1 MEGMSVRCLGIH
13 CWSKQDISLPS
24 KERKTLGSG
33 WRKLE
38 TQVRRRERARRVDLT
53 PIRGG
58 VFTTPSGDLMTAGP
72 QEPHLVQMTWRRR
85 REVHHWSD
93 YSTTDTAGMLKSSPR
108 ATALLIFFS
117 SRLLIDPSNWLIHS
131 SGFPG
136 LKQFLIRKVGW
147 KWRAAAL
154 LVNYSCPMASTSC

>member
-53 PIRGG
+53 PIQGG
-58 VFTTPSGDLMTAGP
+58 VFTTPSGHLITAGP
-72 QEPHLVQMTWRRR
+72 QEPHLVQIT
-85 REVHHWSD
+85 
-93 YSTTDTAGMLKSSPR
+93 
-108 ATALLIFFS
+108 
-117 SRLLIDPSNWLIHS
+117 
-131 SGFPG
+131 
-136 LKQFLIRKVGW
+136 
-147 KWRAAAL
+147 
-154 LVNYSCPMASTSC
+154 